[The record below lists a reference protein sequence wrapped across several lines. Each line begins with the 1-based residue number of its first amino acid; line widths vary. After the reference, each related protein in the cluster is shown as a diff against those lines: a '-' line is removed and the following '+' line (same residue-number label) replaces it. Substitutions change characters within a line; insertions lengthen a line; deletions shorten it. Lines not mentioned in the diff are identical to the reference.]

1 MEKVVPSTSA
11 RERKRATRSSNSR
24 IWVNRLR
31 ISQAPARKEHV
42 GERGGGNSCQ
52 AATPTPARSRG
63 SRSRLRRVR
72 LLRPFLG
79 RRCAAWIPAGGGAAI
94 DVSVCGG
101 KDLPLGARR
110 LLLLRQ
116 KPGPGSGSA
125 DAGEVSRSLEGREGA
140 RDAFGQQRHLAGR
153 SGIAAETCRG
163 G

>member
-42 GERGGGNSCQ
+42 GGLGGDCCQ

-63 SRSRLRRVR
+63 SGSRLRRVR
-72 LLRPFLG
+72 LLRPALG
-79 RRCAAWIPAGGGAAI
+79 RRCAACIPADGGAAI
-94 DVSVCGG
+94 DVSVCVG
-101 KDLPLGARR
+101 KELPLGGRR

-116 KPGPGSGSA
+116 KPGPGSV
-125 DAGEVSRSLEGREGA
+125 DAGEVSRRLEGREGA
-140 RDAFGQQRHLAGR
+140 RDAFGQQRQLAGR
-153 SGIAAETCRG
+153 SEMAAETCRG